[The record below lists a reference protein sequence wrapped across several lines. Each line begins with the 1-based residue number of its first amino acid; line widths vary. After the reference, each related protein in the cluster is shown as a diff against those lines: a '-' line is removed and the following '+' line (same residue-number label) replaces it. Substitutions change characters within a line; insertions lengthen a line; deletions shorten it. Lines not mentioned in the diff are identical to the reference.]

1 MSGCGSAG
9 LNMFSPQEF
18 GTNQTYVLS
27 EKGMAL
33 LQQVCHNGGG
43 ALRFQESLK
52 SGQCGS
58 DHPPGC
64 L

>member
-1 MSGCGSAG
+1 MNGYDG
-9 LNMFSPQEF
+9 LNMFSPQKF
-18 GTNQTYVLS
+18 GIDQTWVLS
-27 EKGMAL
+27 EEGVAL
-33 LQQVCHNGGG
+33 LQHVCHNGGG

-58 DHPPGC
+58 DHPLGC